1 VENGELY
8 NKLYTV
14 ALSGDSDC
22 GGLLSY
28 NYLSGESVTKMEEGG
43 RPMFIRTPDASFTLS
58 NFMRD
63 KLYSACATLK
73 IGMDI
78 LFEKEKVE
86 IDRMFGHGGFFK
98 TKDAGQS
105 VMAAALGC
113 DVAVMETASEGGAW
127 GAAVLANFAA
137 EGKGSL
143 AEYLESNVFA
153 SAESSVMTPDEADV
167 EGFKRYMEKYK
178 AGLSVEREAVN
189 NI

>member
-1 VENGELY
+1 
-8 NKLYTV
+8 
-14 ALSGDSDC
+14 
-22 GGLLSY
+22 
-28 NYLSGESVTKMEEGG
+28 
-43 RPMFIRTPDASFTLS
+43 MFIRTPDASFTIA

-78 LFEKEKVE
+78 LFGKEKVE
-86 IDRMFGHGGFFK
+86 VDRMFGHGGFFK

-137 EGKGSL
+137 EEEKVSL
-143 AEYLESNVFA
+143 DEYLEGKVFA
-153 SAESSVMTPDEADV
+153 SAESSVMAPDEEDIA
-167 EGFKRYMEKYK
+167 GFERYMEKYK
-178 AGLSVEREAVN
+178 AALSVQREAVK